1 MNKGQKTFIPPA
13 TWAMKII
20 LCLNILNA
28 SSIFSKPQFKE
39 EQESKQF
46 ANDASVPMANIPV
59 VFYGA
64 TPTLNWPE
72 WGWPNDNR
80 CFCCIVFMQSKWHS
94 SGPFPCNA
102 PSQICCYSSY
112 LWDWVVSTLALSGL
126 SDGKWTLILV
136 GRVMTT
142 WLLDSHSPLFLHSL
156 SSFSLT
162 LKKCLWAMKYTQIS
176 MNIFI

>member
-1 MNKGQKTFIPPA
+1 MPPA
-13 TWAMKII
+13 FF
-20 LCLNILNA
+20 LNRSLKKNKKA
-28 SSIFSKPQFKE
+28 SSLQMMPLYQWPTFQL
-39 EQESKQF
+39 
-46 ANDASVPMANIPV
+46 

-102 PSQICCYSSY
+102 PPQICCYSSY
-112 LWDWVVSTLALSGL
+112 LWDWVVSTLAFSGL
-126 SDGKWTLILV
+126 SDGKWKLILV
-136 GRVMTT
+136 GRVVTT

-162 LKKCLWAMKYTQIS
+162 LKKGLWAMKYTQIS

>member
-1 MNKGQKTFIPPA
+1 MPPA
-13 TWAMKII
+13 FF
-20 LCLNILNA
+20 LNHSLEKNKKA
-28 SSIFSKPQFKE
+28 SSLQMITLYKWPTFQL
-39 EQESKQF
+39 
-46 ANDASVPMANIPV
+46 

-64 TPTLNWPE
+64 PPTLNWPE
-72 WGWPNDNR
+72 WGWPNDNKF
-80 CFCCIVFMQSKWHS
+80 FCCIVLMQSKWHS

-102 PSQICCYSSY
+102 PPQICCYSSY

-126 SDGKWTLILV
+126 SDGKWKLMLV